1 MKGQNVMVRGT
12 LCALLGGVCW
22 GFSGTMGQYL
32 FAQKGLETA
41 WVTTVRMLLA
51 GVLLL
56 GVMAARQPRE
66 TVRVWTVGKD
76 ARRLIL
82 FAALGLIPC
91 QFTYLEC
98 IAYSNSATGTAL
110 NYLGQMM
117 VLFYVCLITRRLPTR
132 WEITALLLAM
142 AGVFFLAT
150 HGNIHTLVLSPQA
163 LFWGLLGAAMVVVY
177 SAPPVAGGLRQ
188 PRHHWLG
195 DVGGR
200 RAPVF
205 PLPVLAAAGY
215 PRLGDRGWGPAHRCG
230 GHGHGLHPL
239 PAGGAGHW
247 ASEDLSALLRRA
259 GHSGDSYLP
268 VAEDPSGPPGFCGHG
283 PDSGDGGVS
292 FAAWQVGFGEHLPP
306 KDVTWLLVAF
316 WPTASRALWEA
327 RKLRLVP
334 SWVNR
339 AAAWTN

>member
-56 GVMAARQPRE
+56 GVMAARRPRE

-117 VLFYVCLITRRLPTR
+117 VLFYVCLTTRRLPTR

-177 SAPPVAGGLRQ
+177 SALPRPLLAVYGSPVITGWGMLVGGVLLFFLSRFWQQPVTLDGQTVAGVLLIGVVGTAMAFTLYLQGVRDIG
-188 PRHHWLG
+188 PVKTSLLSCAELVTAGILTCLWLKTPLVLQ
-195 DVGGR
+195 DFVGMALILGMV
-200 RAPVF
+200 VF
-205 PLPVLAAAGY
+205 LSLPGKS
-215 PRLGDRGWGPAHRCG
+215 
-230 GHGHGLHPL
+230 
-239 PAGGAGHW
+239 
-247 ASEDLSALLRRA
+247 ASESTPR
-259 GHSGDSYLP
+259 
-268 VAEDPSGPPGFCGHG
+268 
-283 PDSGDGGVS
+283 
-292 FAAWQVGFGEHLPP
+292 Q
-306 KDVTWLLVAF
+306 KT
-316 WPTASRALWEA
+316 
-327 RKLRLVP
+327 
-334 SWVNR
+334 
-339 AAAWTN
+339 

>member
-56 GVMAARQPRE
+56 GVMAARRPRE

-117 VLFYVCLITRRLPTR
+117 VLFYVCLTTRRLPTR

-177 SAPPVAGGLRQ
+177 SALPRPLLAVYGSPVITGWGMLVGGVLLFFLSRFWQQPVTLDRETVAGVLLIGVVGTAMAFTLYLQGVRDIG
-188 PRHHWLG
+188 PVKTSLLSCAELVTAGILTCLWLKTPLVLQ
-195 DVGGR
+195 DFVGMALILGMV
-200 RAPVF
+200 VF
-205 PLPVLAAAGY
+205 LSLPGKS
-215 PRLGDRGWGPAHRCG
+215 
-230 GHGHGLHPL
+230 
-239 PAGGAGHW
+239 
-247 ASEDLSALLRRA
+247 ASESISRR
-259 GHSGDSYLP
+259 
-268 VAEDPSGPPGFCGHG
+268 
-283 PDSGDGGVS
+283 
-292 FAAWQVGFGEHLPP
+292 
-306 KDVTWLLVAF
+306 KT
-316 WPTASRALWEA
+316 
-327 RKLRLVP
+327 
-334 SWVNR
+334 
-339 AAAWTN
+339 

>member
-1 MKGQNVMVRGT
+1 MKQNTAVRGT

-32 FAQKGLETA
+32 FSAKGLETA

-56 GVMAARQPRE
+56 GVLAARQPRE
-66 TVRVWTVGKD
+66 LTRVWRVGKD
-76 ARRLIL
+76 ARRLVL

-117 VLFYVCLITRRLPTR
+117 ILFYVCLTTRRLPTR

-142 AGVFFLAT
+142 LGVFFLAT

-177 SAPPVAGGLRQ
+177 SALPRPLLAVYGSPAVTGWGMLVGGVVLFFLSRFWQQQVALDWQTVAGVLLIGVVGTAMAFTLYLQGVRDIG
-188 PRHHWLG
+188 PVKTSLLSCAELVTAGILTCLWLKTPLVLQ
-195 DVGGR
+195 DFVGMALILGMVVFLSFPGKS
-200 RAPVF
+200 APDT
-205 PLPVLAAAGY
+205 P
-215 PRLGDRGWGPAHRCG
+215 PA
-230 GHGHGLHPL
+230 
-239 PAGGAGHW
+239 
-247 ASEDLSALLRRA
+247 
-259 GHSGDSYLP
+259 
-268 VAEDPSGPPGFCGHG
+268 
-283 PDSGDGGVS
+283 
-292 FAAWQVGFGEHLPP
+292 QQ
-306 KDVTWLLVAF
+306 T
-316 WPTASRALWEA
+316 
-327 RKLRLVP
+327 
-334 SWVNR
+334 
-339 AAAWTN
+339 

>member
-1 MKGQNVMVRGT
+1 MKQNTAVRGT

-32 FAQKGLETA
+32 FSAKGLETA

-56 GVMAARQPRE
+56 GVLAARQPKE
-66 TVRVWTVGKD
+66 VTRVWRVGKD
-76 ARRLIL
+76 ACRLVL

-117 VLFYVCLITRRLPTR
+117 ILFYVCLTTRRLPTR

-142 AGVFFLAT
+142 LGVFFLAT

-177 SAPPVAGGLRQ
+177 SALPRPLLAVYGSPAVTGWGMLVGGVVLFFLSRFWQQQVALDWQTVAGVLLIGVVGTAMAFTLYLQGVRDIG
-188 PRHHWLG
+188 PVKTSLLSCAELVTAGILTCLWLKTPLVLQ
-195 DVGGR
+195 DFVGMALILGMVIFLSFPGKS
-200 RAPVF
+200 APDT
-205 PLPVLAAAGY
+205 P
-215 PRLGDRGWGPAHRCG
+215 PA
-230 GHGHGLHPL
+230 
-239 PAGGAGHW
+239 
-247 ASEDLSALLRRA
+247 
-259 GHSGDSYLP
+259 
-268 VAEDPSGPPGFCGHG
+268 
-283 PDSGDGGVS
+283 
-292 FAAWQVGFGEHLPP
+292 QQ
-306 KDVTWLLVAF
+306 T
-316 WPTASRALWEA
+316 
-327 RKLRLVP
+327 
-334 SWVNR
+334 
-339 AAAWTN
+339 

>member
-56 GVMAARQPRE
+56 GVMAARRPRE

-117 VLFYVCLITRRLPTR
+117 VLFYVCLTTRRLPTR

-163 LFWGLLGAAMVVVY
+163 LFWGLLGATMVVVY
-177 SAPPVAGGLRQ
+177 SALPRPLLAVYGSPVITGWGMLVGGVLLFFLSRFWQQPVTLDWETVAGVLLIGVVGTAMAFTLYLQGVRVIG
-188 PRHHWLG
+188 PVKTSLLSCAELVTAGILTCLWLKTPLVLQ
-195 DVGGR
+195 DFVGMALILGMV
-200 RAPVF
+200 VF
-205 PLPVLAAAGY
+205 LSLPGKS
-215 PRLGDRGWGPAHRCG
+215 
-230 GHGHGLHPL
+230 
-239 PAGGAGHW
+239 
-247 ASEDLSALLRRA
+247 ASESISRR
-259 GHSGDSYLP
+259 
-268 VAEDPSGPPGFCGHG
+268 
-283 PDSGDGGVS
+283 
-292 FAAWQVGFGEHLPP
+292 
-306 KDVTWLLVAF
+306 KT
-316 WPTASRALWEA
+316 
-327 RKLRLVP
+327 
-334 SWVNR
+334 
-339 AAAWTN
+339 

>member
-1 MKGQNVMVRGT
+1 MKQNTAVRGT

-32 FAQKGLETA
+32 FSAKGLETA

-56 GVMAARQPRE
+56 GVLAARQPKE
-66 TVRVWTVGKD
+66 VTRVWRVGKD
-76 ARRLIL
+76 ARRLVL

-117 VLFYVCLITRRLPTR
+117 ILFYVCLTTRRLPTR

-142 AGVFFLAT
+142 LGVFFLAT

-177 SAPPVAGGLRQ
+177 SALPRPLLAVYGSPAVTGWGMLVGGVVLFFLSRFWRQQVALDWQTVAGVLLIGVVGTAMAFTLYLQGVRDIG
-188 PRHHWLG
+188 PVKTSLLSCAELVTAGILTCLWLKTPLVLQ
-195 DVGGR
+195 DFVGMALILGMVIFLSFPGKS
-200 RAPVF
+200 APDT
-205 PLPVLAAAGY
+205 P
-215 PRLGDRGWGPAHRCG
+215 PA
-230 GHGHGLHPL
+230 
-239 PAGGAGHW
+239 
-247 ASEDLSALLRRA
+247 
-259 GHSGDSYLP
+259 
-268 VAEDPSGPPGFCGHG
+268 
-283 PDSGDGGVS
+283 
-292 FAAWQVGFGEHLPP
+292 QQ
-306 KDVTWLLVAF
+306 T
-316 WPTASRALWEA
+316 
-327 RKLRLVP
+327 
-334 SWVNR
+334 
-339 AAAWTN
+339 

>member
-1 MKGQNVMVRGT
+1 MKQSTAVRGT

-32 FAQKGLETA
+32 FSAKGLETA

-56 GVMAARQPRE
+56 GVLAARQPRE
-66 TVRVWTVGKD
+66 LTRVWRVGKD
-76 ARRLIL
+76 ARRLVL

-117 VLFYVCLITRRLPTR
+117 ILFYVCLTTRRLPTR

-142 AGVFFLAT
+142 LGVFFLAT

-177 SAPPVAGGLRQ
+177 SALPRPLLAVYGSPAVTGWGMLVGGVVLFFLSRFWQQQVALDWQTVAGVLLIGVVGTAMAFTLYLQGVRDIG
-188 PRHHWLG
+188 PVKTSLLSCAELVTAGILTCLWLKTPLVLQ
-195 DVGGR
+195 DFVGMALILGMVVFLSFPGKS
-200 RAPVF
+200 APDT
-205 PLPVLAAAGY
+205 P
-215 PRLGDRGWGPAHRCG
+215 PA
-230 GHGHGLHPL
+230 
-239 PAGGAGHW
+239 
-247 ASEDLSALLRRA
+247 
-259 GHSGDSYLP
+259 
-268 VAEDPSGPPGFCGHG
+268 
-283 PDSGDGGVS
+283 
-292 FAAWQVGFGEHLPP
+292 QQ
-306 KDVTWLLVAF
+306 T
-316 WPTASRALWEA
+316 
-327 RKLRLVP
+327 
-334 SWVNR
+334 
-339 AAAWTN
+339 